1 MHTPRFIRSL
11 IAGIAMTALVAGCS
25 GGDDGDTE
33 NNSAELGERLS
44 AAQQHITDAEAL
56 TISLSAASL
65 PDGVTGL
72 SNAKGRGYQGETADQ
87 AAFDGAVDV
96 VSGGST
102 IKAEVIAVNGTVW
115 AKTNLAPTFLTIDPQ
130 TLHAPD
136 PASLLGA
143 KGDGLPVIL
152 VKTEDLK
159 QDGKSRDGKVVLTTI
174 TGTLPGDVVHQ
185 YLPSADANGTFKVTY
200 RLTDDDVLHDARI
213 TGPIYPG
220 SPDVTYDVKLTAND
234 DTSPIKPPSGASHK

>member
-1 MHTPRFIRSL
+1 L
-11 IAGIAMTALVAGCS
+11 IAGIAATALVAGCS
-25 GGDDGDTE
+25 GGGDDGKE
-33 NNSAELGERLS
+33 GNGAELADRLA

-56 TISLSAASL
+56 TISLSTESL

-72 SNAKGRGYQGETADQ
+72 SNAKGRGYQGETADD
-87 AAFDGAVDV
+87 AAFEGDVDV

-115 AKTNLAPTFLTIDPQ
+115 AKTNLAPTFLSIDPQ

-152 VKTEDLK
+152 VKTESLK
-159 QDGKSRDGKVVLTTI
+159 EGKRTRDGKLVLTSI

-185 YLPSADANGTFKVTY
+185 YLPSADANGSFSVTY

-234 DTSPIKPPSGASHK
+234 DTTAIEPPTKPGR